1 MFYSYPTRQSVKAL
15 DTATPVLL
23 YTSAIPD
30 GRKGWRV
37 WNPSPSVSIVIAV
50 VTRGGT
56 APTAAEMLAGQA
68 EYQVAPKASAS
79 DAGANVDVYAIVTS
93 GTLNVYPQVIF

>member
-1 MFYSYPTRQSVKAL
+1 MFYSYPIRQSAKAL

-23 YTSAIPD
+23 YTSAVAD

-37 WNPSPSVSIVIAV
+37 WNPSATASLVLAV
-50 VTRGGT
+50 VRRGGT

-68 EYQVAPKASAS
+68 DYQTSPKGSTS
-79 DAGANVDVYAIVTS
+79 DAGADVDVYGIVTA
-93 GTLNVYPQVIF
+93 GTLTVYPQVLY